1 MDFGSFPIPF
11 VRATKGIGKLTF
23 EDRSDLHVIAVILIG
38 AEIRKA
44 RISPAYLVLDAVR
57 WGHKLLDEQLRS
69 LDEARR
75 MKNAAL
81 QLHHANR
88 ARELKRWIEDERAPL
103 DSFPLLQRRA
113 AIGPRIVHDKDLDTY
128 LSSIELRM
136 APAPPKSQAQILIDA
151 SWRPAILYCTAA
163 TSLAHEFTSADII
176 AVRLAVRELQERIAN
191 STAPWAAMDRK

>member
-1 MDFGSFPIPF
+1 M
-11 VRATKGIGKLTF
+11 KGTREKLSIG
-23 EDRSDLHVIAVILIG
+23 DSSDYHVVAVILIG
-38 AEIRKA
+38 ASIRKA
-44 RISPAYLVLDAVR
+44 RISSAYLALDAVK
-57 WGHKLLDEQLRS
+57 WGHQLLSETLRN

-81 QLHHANR
+81 QLHHANQ

-113 AIGPRIVHDKDLDTY
+113 AMGPRIVLDKDLAIY

-163 TSLAHEFTSADII
+163 TSLAHNSHQQTSLPY
-176 AVRLAVRELQERIAN
+176 VSL
-191 STAPWAAMDRK
+191 